1 MIGRRDFIT
10 LLGGAAAAP
19 SLWPFAARAQ
29 GEGVKRLGILFAG
42 SAAQMEQA
50 QIPDKLLV
58 EGLARLGWTE
68 GRNLRVDV
76 RLAGSNDPAI
86 LRPHAESLVR
96 TAPDVIYANSA
107 TAVQVLQR
115 LTGTIPIVFYQSAD
129 PVQAGTVQSLARP
142 GGAITG
148 FLAFEPSMNT
158 KYLQLLK
165 DIAPQTTR
173 VAVLQTEATRSA
185 GGRNDFVVVEQ
196 ASQSLAITA
205 VALIVRDDTADIERA
220 IAGFAQE
227 PNGGLILPPDNVTLR
242 HRALIIALAAKH
254 RLPAVYNRREFVD
267 AGGLMFYAAAPP
279 DVRLVAAYI
288 DRILRGARPGDLP
301 VVTPDRF
308 NLVIN
313 LKTATA
319 LGLTIPPSLF
329 ALADEVVE

>member
-1 MIGRRDFIT
+1 MNRRDFVT
-10 LLGGAAAAP
+10 LLTGTAAA
-19 SLWPFAARAQ
+19 WPLAARAQ

-50 QIPDKLLV
+50 QISDKLLV

-76 RLAGSNDPAI
+76 RLAGSNNPAI
-86 LRPHAESLVR
+86 IRPHAESLVR
-96 TAPDVIYANSA
+96 TAPDVIYASA
-107 TAVQVLQR
+107 ATSVQVLQR
-115 LTGTIPIVFYQSAD
+115 LTSTIPIVFNQAAD

-142 GGAITG
+142 GGNITG
-148 FLAFEPSMNT
+148 FLSFEPSMNT

-173 VAVLQTEATRSA
+173 VAVVQSEATQTARQGS
-185 GGRNDFVVVEQ
+185 DF
-196 ASQSLAITA
+196 ASVAEAAKSLAITP
-205 VALIVRDDTADIERA
+205 VALLVRDDAADIERA

-227 PNGGLILPPDNVTLR
+227 PNGGLITPPDFVTLR
-242 HRALIIALAAKH
+242 HRAPIIALAAKH
-254 RLPAVYNRREFVD
+254 RLPAVYWRREFVD

-279 DVRLVAAYI
+279 DYRLVAVYI
-288 DRILRGARPGDLP
+288 DRILRGAKPGELP
-301 VVTPDRF
+301 VVTTDKF

-319 LGLTIPPSLF
+319 LGLTIPPALF
-329 ALADEVVE
+329 ALADEVIE